1 MLSSLFKKTWI
12 KRNYSKE
19 AEDAFYL
26 FLLQCVDKILPLF
39 VLPYLMVTL
48 GAEKYGYVGF
58 SFALIQ
64 YLSTFVDFGFGL
76 SATKRI
82 AVARTQGRDAL
93 NRIFCATFYAKC
105 ILLLVGTTIVLGALL
120 VIIPISQ
127 YLVTVLYSYP
137 LVLGTTLT
145 LSWFYQGIG
154 KIRII
159 ALITSICRVLVLPLI
174 FIFVKT
180 ESDYN
185 IAALVQASVYL
196 LAGFIAILVIQR
208 MRIVSLVAVS
218 FHDIRVELKES
229 CPLFLSSVAT
239 SMYTQLFTI
248 ILGIVSTPIIVGRY
262 VAAERIVRSLC
273 FAIYSPIST
282 SFYPKVATLGVTNK
296 LIAEKLLKKIVGF
309 TFSIMLCLS
318 VVLFV
323 FALPLSELLGKDYGN
338 LSVLIRI
345 MSVAPV
351 FIALGA
357 IFGQMGLIALGNLH
371 TKLLFLRVYVTGA
384 VFSLLLVVILIPML
398 VEIGA
403 SIAMALTEIY
413 VFSFMYYYYRESRR
427 CLH

>member
-1 MLSSLFKKTWI
+1 MFKNTWI
-12 KRNYSKE
+12 NRIHSKE
-19 AEDAFYL
+19 AKDAFYL
-26 FLLQCVDKILPLF
+26 FLLQCVDKILPLL

-64 YLSTFVDFGFGL
+64 YLSMFVDFGFGL

-82 AVARTQGRDAL
+82 AVAKTQGRDAL

-105 ILLLVGTTIVLGALL
+105 ILLLVGTTIVLVALL
-120 VIIPISQ
+120 VIVPISQ

-154 KIRII
+154 KIRIV
-159 ALITSICRVLVLPLI
+159 ALITSVCRILVLPLI

-180 ESDYN
+180 EMDYN
-185 IAALVQASVYL
+185 IAALVQALVYL
-196 LAGFIAILVIQR
+196 LAGFIAIWVIQQ
-208 MRIVSLVAVS
+208 MRLVSFVAVS

-239 SMYTQLFTI
+239 SMYTQLFTL
-248 ILGIVSTPIIVGRY
+248 ILGIISTPIVVGRY
-262 VAAERIVRSLC
+262 AAAERIVRSLC

-282 SFYPKVATLGVTNK
+282 SFYPKVATIGVTNK
-296 LIAEKLLKKIVGF
+296 FAAEKLVKKIAV
-309 TFSIMLCLS
+309 FSFLIMLCLS

-338 LSVLIRI
+338 LSVLIKI
-345 MSVAPV
+345 MSIAPV

-357 IFGQMGLIALGNLH
+357 ILGQMGLIALGNQH
-371 TKLLFLRVYVTGA
+371 TKMLFLRVYVTGA
-384 VFSLLLVVILIPML
+384 FFSLLLVVILAPIL

-403 SIAMALTEIY
+403 SIAMVLTEIF
-413 VFSFMYYYYRESRR
+413 VFTFMYYYYRKSRR

>member
-1 MLSSLFKKTWI
+1 M
-12 KRNYSKE
+12 
-19 AEDAFYL
+19 
-26 FLLQCVDKILPLF
+26 
-39 VLPYLMVTL
+39 
-48 GAEKYGYVGF
+48 
-58 SFALIQ
+58 
-64 YLSTFVDFGFGL
+64 
-76 SATKRI
+76 
-82 AVARTQGRDAL
+82 